1 MSGWQRLGIALSVLW
16 AVVVP
21 LWLVADTN
29 TRANQN
35 FVSCLV
41 FAGSVS
47 DGYTDADKRE
57 QVDRKMSDDC
67 RHTFLASTV
76 SLSQVVADREVMGYM
91 IGIPVAT
98 LWLIGW
104 IVIGTS
110 RWIGRGFKQQA

>member
-1 MSGWQRLGIALSVLW
+1 VLW

-57 QVDRKMSDDC
+57 QVDRKMSDD
-67 RHTFLASTV
+67 
-76 SLSQVVADREVMGYM
+76 
-91 IGIPVAT
+91 
-98 LWLIGW
+98 
-104 IVIGTS
+104 
-110 RWIGRGFKQQA
+110 